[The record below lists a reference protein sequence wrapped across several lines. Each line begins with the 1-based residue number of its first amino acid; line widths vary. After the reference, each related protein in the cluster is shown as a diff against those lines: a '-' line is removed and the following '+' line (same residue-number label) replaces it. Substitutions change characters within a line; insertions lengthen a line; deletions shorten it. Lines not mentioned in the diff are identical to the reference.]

1 MSLALHPGA
10 VRAGRA
16 SAPAR
21 PPVVALVL
29 VAAVV
34 AVVPASLMIGSRM
47 LSPADLASSTGEAI
61 ALARLDRTVL
71 GLVVGASLGLVGA
84 LMQGLTRNPLADPG
98 ILGVNAGAA
107 LAMVTGMSVFGISSL
122 SLNVWLAFA
131 GAAAAMAL
139 VHGVAALGR
148 GGATPAKLAIAGAI
162 LTAAATSWTS
172 AILLLDSKTMESFRY
187 WQIGT
192 VAGRDLSLVVSL
204 SPFLA
209 IGLLLGLTSA
219 RRLNALALGDDMARG
234 LGRRVIAD
242 RLVLG
247 ATIVLLAG
255 CATALAGP
263 IAFVGLLVPHA
274 VRSVA
279 GPDHRALLP
288 LSAVAGAVLLVLAD
302 VIGRVILPPTEV
314 QVGVMA
320 AAVGVPFFL
329 ALVRRGRVGG
339 L

>member
-1 MSLALHPGA
+1 M
-10 VRAGRA
+10 
-16 SAPAR
+16 
-21 PPVVALVL
+21 
-29 VAAVV
+29 
-34 AVVPASLMIGSRM
+34 
-47 LSPADLASSTGEAI
+47 
-61 ALARLDRTVL
+61 
-71 GLVVGASLGLVGA
+71 
-84 LMQGLTRNPLADPG
+84 
-98 ILGVNAGAA
+98 
-107 LAMVTGMSVFGISSL
+107 
-122 SLNVWLAFA
+122 
-131 GAAAAMAL
+131 
-139 VHGVAALGR
+139 LGR

-192 VAGRDLSLVVSL
+192 VAGRELSLVVSL